1 MVTTSRSH
9 RTLQG
14 YGIAPGVAIGQAAI
28 IDVRILPGE
37 IPSYHVDPEDIQA
50 EMDRLKAAVAEVRI
64 EVDALVEKVRREVG
78 HAEANILQGHSM
90 MLQDPS
96 LIAQVEEIV
105 VREQVNVEAA
115 VAQVM
120 AGFEQIFEA
129 MDDEYLRD
137 RSLDVR
143 DVAQRIVAKLLSLDD
158 HATALLEEPRIV
170 VAEQLVP
177 SLTVHLKR
185 SHILGFV
192 SDRGGATS
200 HAAILARSAGIPAV
214 SGVEGIASSVAPQQT
229 LIVDGR
235 DGLVIVDPTEDELRQ
250 YRGIAAR
257 FEANRR
263 RVMESSR
270 EPVATT
276 DNVPVH
282 VSANIGRPGDV
293 AAASQ
298 YHAEGIGLFRTE
310 FEFLAADT
318 MPTEDALAERYS
330 RAVQAMEG
338 APVTIRVLDIG
349 GDKFPPFL
357 ALPHEEN
364 PYLGRRGIRL
374 LLDQSEDLL
383 LPQLRAI
390 LRASAKGPVRVMYPT
405 VAGVAEFR
413 AAVARFE
420 EAKAQLAK
428 QSIPFDQGMAQG
440 IMIEVPAAVIV
451 LEDLLKHADF
461 ASVGTN
467 DLVQYVLAADR
478 NNDRLADYYDPLHP
492 AVVRTLATIASTAS
506 RMGKDLSVCGEIAGD
521 PLYVPLLIGL
531 GYRTLSASP
540 GAIPFVKDCI
550 RHVSLTECEEL
561 AKEALEVTTV
571 PEVRELVENHHQRS
585 LGRD

>member
-1 MVTTSRSH
+1 MSTSKSS
-9 RTLQG
+9 RTFRG
-14 YGIAPGVAIGQAAI
+14 FGIAPGVAIGQAAI

-37 IPSYHVDPEDIQA
+37 IPSYRIEPDEVQA
-50 EMDRLKAAVAEVRI
+50 EMARLKSAVEDVRVD
-64 EVDALVEKVRREVG
+64 VDALTEKVAREVG
-78 HAEANILQGHSM
+78 HAEANILRGHSM
-90 MLQDPS
+90 MLQDPGFA
-96 LIAQVEEIV
+96 AQVEEV
-105 VREQVNVEAA
+105 AVKEQVNVEAA
-115 VAQVM
+115 VAKVIGRLEQV
-120 AGFEQIFEA
+120 FEA

-137 RSLDVR
+137 RSMDVR
-143 DVAQRIVAKLLSLDD
+143 DVGRRILARLLSLDD
-158 HATALLEEPRIV
+158 HATVLLKHPRVV
-170 VAEQLVP
+170 VAERLVP
-177 SLTVHLKR
+177 SLTVHLK
-185 SHILGFV
+185 SDHILGLV
-192 SDRGGATS
+192 SEKGGVTS

-214 SGVEGIASSVAPQQT
+214 SGIEGITRSLGPLQT
-229 LIVDGR
+229 MVVDGCQ
-235 DGLVIVDPTEDELRQ
+235 GIVVVDPTEEELKQ
-250 YRGIAAR
+250 YQDIAAR
-257 FEANRR
+257 FEANRG

-276 DNVPVH
+276 DGAAVRVFANV
-282 VSANIGRPGDV
+282 GRPGDV

-298 YHAEGIGLFRTE
+298 YHAEGVGLFRTE
-310 FEFLAADT
+310 FEFLAVGAL
-318 MPTEDALAERYS
+318 PTEDELMGRYLE
-330 RAVQAMEG
+330 AVGSMAG
-338 APVTIRVLDIG
+338 APVTIRVLDVG
-349 GDKFPPFL
+349 GDKFPPSL

-364 PYLGRRGIRL
+364 PYLGLRGVRL
-374 LLDQSEDLL
+374 LLDHSEDLF

-390 LRASAKGPVRVMYPT
+390 LRASAKGKVRVMYPM
-405 VAGVAEFR
+405 VAGVAELR
-413 AAVARFE
+413 AAAAKLE
-420 EAKAQLAK
+420 EAKAQLAE
-428 QSIPFDQGMAQG
+428 QGIPFDPDLPQG
-440 IMIEVPAAVIV
+440 IMIEVPAAIIV
-451 LEDLLKHADF
+451 LEDLLRHADF